1 MGVGKL
7 INFALSGFL
16 GRKCRKCYPFSP
28 PEMEEFVSLKK
39 REPFFFKR
47 KGNSIVLQPPSL
59 RVFLLVF
66 GGRKGW

>member
-16 GRKCRKCYPFSP
+16 GRKCRKC
-28 PEMEEFVSLKK
+28 EMEEFVSLKK

-66 GGRKGW
+66 GFWGGERLVR